1 MIHMRTFFTL
11 LMAVSLLPMFAQRSE
26 KNGWYVKDY
35 NESTAKAYLDNNYYL
50 DKVEGIWQ
58 STDGFKYAIEK
69 NVENSR
75 RETNRFRIIILESSV
90 DGWAPTEIKG
100 FIDYGSIND
109 VYSMKYYTKN
119 VYDGSDLSSQNVLLV
134 FDNPLIMSFQRLDGS
149 KITLYKLY
157 PKADAQQSQGQF
169 STETPVEQWSGSCV
183 AIGSRLVATNYHV
196 VENANNLV
204 VTGVN
209 GDKTTNYTAEVIL
222 TDKFND
228 LAVMKITDYRFNGF
242 NIKYGIKGNVSD
254 IGTDIFVLGYPMTTT
269 MGEDIKLTTGVISS
283 KTGFQGDVSQYQ
295 ISAAVQP
302 GNSGGPLFD
311 NQGDLIGIVSAK
323 HRGAENVGYAIKL
336 SYLRNLLDSSNEPIT
351 MNMTNT
357 ISSLSL
363 PEKVK
368 AITSCVLLVK
378 ANVGTTSKGS
388 SFDQSTGGVTHQ
400 GVSNENMARAQA
412 LLESAGKKMEMHNY
426 TGAYIDACL
435 SVDLYPTPVS
445 HYMKGFLAAYY
456 ENDMDAA
463 IASLEYCIAN
473 NHRLEA
479 CCDIIASCYAQK
491 DDWKKVILYADMALG
506 YDRKNIRALEIRGI
520 GKSQLGRKD
529 DAIADYLQAI
539 KFDGVVEYNFANVYN
554 NLAFEYMK
562 KGELNK
568 AKDYIAKSI
577 KHSHMYG
584 NAWDTY
590 GELNYRF
597 GNYEECISCM
607 NKSITIGKLMKEASW
622 LCNSYLYR
630 GLAKKCLGDLAGAYK
645 DLEKAVE
652 NGEKTATAELGKI
665 DVSTIDFGDDKSYS
679 EIYPNPSVRKNNAPH
694 MLIKGVEVCNE
705 YTAIY
710 CQWTN
715 TKYDPSGWYSIDAD
729 AYIRDKST
737 GEKHILLATENCSVS
752 PNTTPI
758 KIGETK
764 SFVLYFPVISKDASE
779 IDFVESD
786 KSEWK
791 FYGIK
796 LKKQ

>member
-1 MIHMRTFFTL
+1 MRTIFTL

-26 KNGWYVKDY
+26 KNGWYVNDY

-58 STDGFKYAIEK
+58 STDGFKYSIEK

-134 FDNPLIMSFQRLDGS
+134 FGNPFIMSFQRLDGS

-169 STETPVEQWSGSCV
+169 STEIPEEQWSGSCV
-183 AIGSRLVATNYHV
+183 AIGNRLVATNYHV

-228 LAVMKITDYRFNGF
+228 LAVMKVTDYRFNGF
-242 NIKYGIKGNVSD
+242 NVKYGVKENVSD
-254 IGTDIFVLGYPMTTT
+254 IGTDIFVLGYPLTTT

-311 NQGDLIGIVSAK
+311 NQGNLIGIVSAK

-357 ISSLSL
+357 ISSMSL

-368 AITSCVLLVK
+368 AITPCVLLVK

-388 SFDQSTGGVTHQ
+388 SLGQSAGGGAHQ
-400 GVSNENMARAQA
+400 GTSNENMARAQA
-412 LLESAGKKMEMHNY
+412 LLESASRKYEMQDFAS
-426 TGAYIDACL
+426 AYNDACQ

-445 HYMKGFLAAYY
+445 HYMKGFLAAYS
-456 ENDMDAA
+456 ENDADAA
-463 IASLEYCIAN
+463 ITSLEYCMAN
-473 NHRLEA
+473 NHRPEA
-479 CCDIIASCYAQK
+479 CCDILASCYAQK
-491 DDWKKVILYADMALG
+491 DEWEKAILYADKALG
-506 YDRKNIRALEIRGI
+506 YDRKNMHALELRGI

-529 DAIADYLQAI
+529 EAIADYLQAI

-554 NLAFEYMK
+554 NLSFEYMK
-562 KGELNK
+562 KGELSK
-568 AKDYIAKSI
+568 AKDYITKSI

-590 GELNYRF
+590 GELNYRL
-597 GNYEECISCM
+597 GNYEECISCL
-607 NKSITIGKLMKEASW
+607 NKSITIGKLMKKASW
-622 LCNSYLYR
+622 LDNSYLYR
-630 GLAKKCLGDLAGAYK
+630 GLAKKSLGDLVGAYK
-645 DLEKAVE
+645 DLERAVE
-652 NGEKTATAELGKI
+652 NGEETASAELAKI
-665 DVSTIDFGDDKSYS
+665 DASTIDFSDDKTYS
-679 EIYPNPSVRKNNAPH
+679 EMYASPSIKKKNGNEV
-694 MLIKGVEVCNE
+694 IVKGVETSDE
-705 YTAIY
+705 FTAIY
-710 CQWTN
+710 CQVSNSKNETTGCSLN
-715 TKYDPSGWYSIDAD
+715 PD
-729 AYIRDKST
+729 AYIRDKSSGKKYILIGAENIGVYPQT
-737 GEKHILLATENCSVS
+737 TAINSGEER
-752 PNTTPI
+752 
-758 KIGETK
+758 
-764 SFVLYFPVISKDASE
+764 SFTLYFEAIPQEAKE
-779 IDFVESD
+779 IDFIESD
-786 KSEWK
+786 KSGWSIWK

-796 LKKQ
+796 LQK

>member
-1 MIHMRTFFTL
+1 MRTIFTL

-50 DKVEGIWQ
+50 DKIEGIWQ

-134 FDNPLIMSFQRLDGS
+134 FDNSLIMSFQRLDGS

-169 STETPVEQWSGSCV
+169 STEIPVEQWSGSCV
-183 AIGSRLVATNYHV
+183 AIGNRLVATNYHV

-242 NIKYGIKGNVSD
+242 NIKYGVKNNVSD
-254 IGTDIFVLGYPMTTT
+254 IGTDIFVLGYPLTTT

-311 NQGDLIGIVSAK
+311 NQGNLIGIVSAK

-336 SYLRNLLDSSNEPIT
+336 SYLRNLLDSSNEPVT
-351 MNMTNT
+351 MNLTNT

-368 AITSCVLLVK
+368 AISPCVLLVK
-378 ANVGTTSKGS
+378 ANVGTTTS
-388 SFDQSTGGVTHQ
+388 SSSGQHNGGVQTHQ
-400 GVSNENMARAQA
+400 GTSTENKARAQA
-412 LLESAGKKMEMHNY
+412 LMESAGEKYERQDFS
-426 TGAYIDACL
+426 GAYSDACQ
-435 SVDLYPTPVS
+435 SVNLYPTPVS
-445 HYMKGFLAAYY
+445 HYMKGFLAAYFA
-456 ENDMDAA
+456 NDADAA
-463 IASLEYCIAN
+463 IESLEYCMREK
-473 NHRLEA
+473 HRPEA
-479 CCDIIASCYAQK
+479 CSNILATCYAQK
-491 DDWKKVILYADMALG
+491 DDWEKAILYADKALG
-506 YDRKNIRALEIRGI
+506 YDRKNMHALELRGI
-520 GKSQLGRKD
+520 GKSELGRKD

-562 KGELNK
+562 KGELSK
-568 AKDYIAKSI
+568 AKDYIDKSI
-577 KHSHMYG
+577 KHSHTYG

-590 GELNYRF
+590 GELNYRL
-597 GNYEECISCM
+597 GNYAECIDCM
-607 NKSITIGKLMKEASW
+607 NKSITIAKLAKQASW
-622 LCNSYLYR
+622 IDNSYLYR
-630 GLAKKCLGDLAGAYK
+630 GLARKSLGDMTGAYK
-645 DLEKAVE
+645 DLERAVE
-652 NGEKTATAELGKI
+652 KGDETAKEELAKI
-665 DVSTIDFGDDKSYS
+665 DASSIDFSLDNAYNEMYAKPTIRKSG
-679 EIYPNPSVRKNNAPH
+679 APH
-694 MLIKGVEVCNE
+694 LQIKGVEVCDE

-715 TKYDPSGWYSIDAD
+715 TKYSPSGWYAIDAN
-729 AYIRDKST
+729 AYIRDKSSGKKYLLLTT
-737 GEKHILLATENCSVS
+737 GNCAIS
-752 PNTTPI
+752 PNTTSI
-758 KIGETK
+758 QINETK
-764 SFVLYFPVISKDASE
+764 SFVLYFPAISKDATE

-796 LKKQ
+796 LKKE